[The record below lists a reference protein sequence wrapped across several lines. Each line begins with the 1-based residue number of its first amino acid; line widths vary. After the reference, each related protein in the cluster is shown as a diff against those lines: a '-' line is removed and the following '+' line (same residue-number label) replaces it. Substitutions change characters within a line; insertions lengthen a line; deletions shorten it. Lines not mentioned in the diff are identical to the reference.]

1 MSQDDVAETF
11 ELEELLS
18 VRTDYHLVT
27 SVCILVFA
35 FSMQFMVFP
44 TYVELEKRSTSRY
57 ATVSKISTTIYT
69 MAYLATAAAG
79 VLLFGTKIQPDILTN
94 IAKIT
99 GKVSIFIRLSYSFLM
114 LLHIPYFFFSIKEY
128 VLVLFDEVMNRS
140 MSQHLE

>member
-1 MSQDDVAETF
+1 MAETF

-79 VLLFGTKIQPDILTN
+79 LLLFGTKIQPDILIN
-94 IAKIT
+94 IAEIT

>member
-1 MSQDDVAETF
+1 MAESF

-18 VRTDYHLVT
+18 VQTDYHLVT

-79 VLLFGTKIQPDILTN
+79 VLLFGTKIQPDILIN